1 MPGPGV
7 ETQLQGE
14 RAQLVIPPGAGQSL
28 PAQQVAQR
36 WSEPSPTPP
45 FPALPAPR
53 NSSLTPGLA
62 SPRGEG
68 KEFGGG
74 HRMGFPSTLIF

>member
-1 MPGPGV
+1 MLAPGV

-36 WSEPSPTPP
+36 WSEPSPTPRSQP
-45 FPALPAPR
+45 SPHPAIPHSPLGLHLPVGKGR
-53 NSSLTPGLA
+53 NL
-62 SPRGEG
+62 GEDTG
-68 KEFGGG
+68 WVFL
-74 HRMGFPSTLIF
+74 PL